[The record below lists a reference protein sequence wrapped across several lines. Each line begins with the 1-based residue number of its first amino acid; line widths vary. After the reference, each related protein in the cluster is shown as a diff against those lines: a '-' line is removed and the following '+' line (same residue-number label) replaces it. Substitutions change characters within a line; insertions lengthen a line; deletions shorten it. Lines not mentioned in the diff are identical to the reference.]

1 MEFGYF
7 KKNVYKPVSSFVNKI
22 DKIIEVVEEGGGGD
36 VYNETNVYASILLYD
51 LLVPIPTSNIEM
63 LSVIL
68 IRFIYL

>member
-1 MEFGYF
+1 M
-7 KKNVYKPVSSFVNKI
+7 
-22 DKIIEVVEEGGGGD
+22 
-36 VYNETNVYASILLYD
+36 YNETNVYASILLYD